1 MHLLKDENGNIIP
14 HGAEHTHEHS
24 HEDGHTHTHPHT
36 HEHGHEDD
44 HHHDHE
50 HGCEGSCDTGC
61 SGCSGAAQ
69 DPKAQLTALLGY
81 MLNHN
86 ESHAR
91 ELDEMA
97 GKIAEAGM
105 PEAAEQ
111 IRKGVAEFQ
120 KGKKPCVSQPFIRS
134 RKSLTAFFCSMSAR
148 FLWMEITSRLLT

>member
-86 ESHAR
+86 AVSYTHLDVYKR
-91 ELDEMA
+91 QELKSPCPVYCYRMGDFFAKNSCFFDTE
-97 GKIAEAGM
+97 
-105 PEAAEQ
+105 
-111 IRKGVAEFQ
+111 GV
-120 KGKKPCVSQPFIRS
+120 
-134 RKSLTAFFCSMSAR
+134 
-148 FLWMEITSRLLT
+148 